1 MFYHK
6 LEEASNARNARNE
19 ARARIVYLACK
30 GLSVQINLNGILQ
43 VAAAKGNIVESGLWP
58 DIKKE
63 VDLRQL
69 RPQDVFAS
77 ESTYDWCKTM
87 SASADTTIVNAAQNK
102 SNRWYYI
109 NAVGNE
115 LSATGQLIRLKI
127 KRAAQDAREWYV
139 DMIRNWDEGIGYVDD
154 PVIVEEDQVITVTGY
169 ASTTSTICAWGL
181 HGEVAEK
188 KGLLINP

>member
-6 LEEASNARNARNE
+6 LEETAVAIRARNE
-19 ARARIVYLACK
+19 ARARIVHLACK
-30 GLSVQINLNGILQ
+30 GLGVQVNLNAILQ
-43 VAAAKGNIVESGLWP
+43 VAAAGGNIVETSLWP
-58 DIKKE
+58 VIKKE

-69 RPQDVFAS
+69 RPQDVFSS
-77 ESTYDWCKTM
+77 ESTYSWCHTM
-87 SASADTTIVNAAQNK
+87 SDSADTTIVNAAQNK

-109 NAVGNE
+109 NAVAHGE
-115 LSATGQLIRLKI
+115 GVGELIRLKI

-139 DMIRNWDEGIGYVDD
+139 EMIHTWDENIGYVDD

-169 ASTTSTICAWGL
+169 ASTASTICDWGL
-181 HGEVAEK
+181 LGEVAEK

>member
-6 LEEASNARNARNE
+6 LEESAEARGARNE

-30 GLSVQINLNGILQ
+30 ALGVQTNLSAILQ
-43 VAAAKGNIVESGLWP
+43 IAASRGNIVESGIWP
-58 DIKKE
+58 TIKKE
-63 VDLRQL
+63 VDLRPL

-77 ESTYDWCKTM
+77 EDTKSWCKAMAVT
-87 SASADTTIVNAAQNK
+87 ADTTIVSAAQNK

-109 NAVGNE
+109 NAVGNGEAVGE
-115 LSATGQLIRLKI
+115 LINLKI

-139 DMIRNWDEGIGYVDD
+139 EMIRNWDENIGYVDD
-154 PVIVEEDQVITVTGY
+154 PVIVEEDQVINVTGY
-169 ASTTSTICAWGL
+169 ASTASTICDWGL
-181 HGEVAEK
+181 FGEVAEK